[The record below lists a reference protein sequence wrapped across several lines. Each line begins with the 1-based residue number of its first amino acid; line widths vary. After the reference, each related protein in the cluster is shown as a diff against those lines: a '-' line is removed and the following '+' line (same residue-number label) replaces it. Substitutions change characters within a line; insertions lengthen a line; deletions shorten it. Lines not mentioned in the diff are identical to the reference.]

1 MRFRYFDSEGTEIG
15 VASVDALRFRIQKGA
30 VTPETLLY
38 DAAAGQWAPA
48 RQNALFRFLVEEEDL
63 LPPEMR
69 SLMDPDTSATDS
81 GSPGPSDSP
90 VSWRESGGRFESVD
104 LDEALD
110 VELPDGEG
118 VSHGASRSSTDAST
132 ADDPGQGADAEAVG
146 SDAANEAD
154 EVEVDDDADA
164 ADEARPA
171 DPDGFPDLELR
182 MPENGWGAGAGG
194 RDDSG
199 APPAHGGAAGEMVP
213 GGVAGRPG
221 SDTGAARSSG
231 GGVPGAPGRARAH
244 GRDRS
249 GRRVGRWSSPRKA
262 RSVPVPGSRRRRRG
276 PPSLG
281 GVVVLSL
288 LVFLVVSVPLLVF
301 GGDGGN
307 GEDGVGGDGAGEEG
321 SAYALVGALADDL
334 MGEGRA
340 AGSSVADGGP
350 VGGGAPAPPSSES
363 ATGVGTVENPS
374 PAVDDAALDE
384 LIAGLAAASSEDL
397 DAAMVRLRDSLG
409 VPESPPEIW
418 LRGRYLA
425 AADSFPEVKA
435 YWEALASYV
444 SSMEELE
451 EDLFRGYVRDRVRSL
466 DMDPAPA
473 SRLTSRILD
482 RYRDTAAGR
491 EAVYRDLSAL
501 TLQALTLHDT
511 LAARSRDIS
520 YEPFDGTGLSRDPV
534 IEAVAED
541 EALGERIWSRLDRV
555 LDLLESLQGL
565 RPVTTSQLQAALLR
579 APGVEPSF
587 TNPPALPS
595 ATNLRV
601 PTEDAPD
608 LDG

>member
-1 MRFRYFDSEGTEIG
+1 M
-15 VASVDALRFRIQKGA
+15 
-30 VTPETLLY
+30 
-38 DAAAGQWAPA
+38 
-48 RQNALFRFLVEEEDL
+48 
-63 LPPEMR
+63 
-69 SLMDPDTSATDS
+69 
-81 GSPGPSDSP
+81 
-90 VSWRESGGRFESVD
+90 
-104 LDEALD
+104 
-110 VELPDGEG
+110 
-118 VSHGASRSSTDAST
+118 
-132 ADDPGQGADAEAVG
+132 
-146 SDAANEAD
+146 
-154 EVEVDDDADA
+154 
-164 ADEARPA
+164 
-171 DPDGFPDLELR
+171 
-182 MPENGWGAGAGG
+182 
-194 RDDSG
+194 
-199 APPAHGGAAGEMVP
+199 
-213 GGVAGRPG
+213 
-221 SDTGAARSSG
+221 
-231 GGVPGAPGRARAH
+231 
-244 GRDRS
+244 
-249 GRRVGRWSSPRKA
+249 
-262 RSVPVPGSRRRRRG
+262 
-276 PPSLG
+276 
-281 GVVVLSL
+281 VLSL

-307 GEDGVGGDGAGEEG
+307 GEDGVGGGDGAGEEG

-340 AGSSVADGGP
+340 AGSSVADGGA
-350 VGGGAPAPPSSES
+350 VEGGAPDPSSSES

-374 PAVDDAALDE
+374 PAVDDEAFDE
-384 LIAGLAAASSEDL
+384 LIAGLAAAASEDL

-418 LRGRYLA
+418 LRGRYLS

-587 TNPPALPS
+587 TNSPALPS
-595 ATNLRV
+595 VTNLPV